1 MIRLNAAVIA
11 GAGLIGICAPAS
23 AHAGQAEQK
32 PAQTPSAESRS
43 ITLTGCVRQTSD
55 DPKVFALVP
64 AVDAAKPTGT
74 TGAKATAPLYRLED
88 KGHTLKGH
96 IGQRVE
102 VTGTATPAKDEKGAD
117 IVMSRRENI
126 GLDTITVTT
135 IDLKPAPR
143 LDVSRVRKVAG
154 ECPTA
159 ADRSTGA
166 AARTAGSS
174 GMSAVRA
181 SVGAISDNPEDFIGQ
196 TVTVTGEV
204 ETLFGPRVFSLDE
217 DRVFSTGVDLLVLSR
232 SANITKD
239 DQRVTVTGIV
249 RKFVRAD
256 LQKEI
261 VDFDLNPEW
270 LVDFES
276 RPVIIATEVTAAQ
289 REDKK

>member
-1 MIRLNAAVIA
+1 MVRMNTATFA
-11 GAGLIGICAPAS
+11 GAGLVGICALAGAQTSPAV
-23 AHAGQAEQK
+23 QK
-32 PAQTPSAESRS
+32 PAQTPSAESRQ
-43 ITLTGCVRQTSD
+43 ITLTGCVRATSD
-55 DPKVFALVP
+55 DPKVLALVP
-64 AVDAAKPTGT
+64 GVDAAKPTGT
-74 TGAKATAPLYRLED
+74 TGTVATAPLYRLED
-88 KGHTLKGH
+88 KGQKLKAH

-102 VTGTATPAKDEKGAD
+102 VKGTATPAKDEKGAD

-126 GLDTITVTT
+126 GIDTVTVTT

-143 LDVSRVRKVAG
+143 LDVTSVRKLAG

-159 ADRSTGA
+159 ADRSKGA
-166 AARTAGSS
+166 TAGTTGSS
-174 GMSAVRA
+174 SVPPKAA
-181 SVGAISDNPEDFIGQ
+181 SVGEISEHPDRFIGQ

-217 DRVFSTGVDLLVLSR
+217 DRVFSTGVDLLVLSK
-232 SANITKD
+232 SGITKD
-239 DQRVTVTGIV
+239 DQRVAVTGTV
-249 RKFVRAD
+249 RKFVRAE

-289 REDKK
+289 GKARK